1 MNICTFIGN
10 LTKDATTKT
19 RQDGTTYL
27 MFTIAVNEVKGQE
40 KRAFYVTCFVTHY
53 SPNLIQYLRK
63 GTKVGVSGAISPSA
77 YIAPDGQAR
86 PDLALSTLRVELCG
100 QGNQQ
105 GEAQQAQYPQQP
117 QQGYQQ
123 QATPQPQPQQAPP
136 RQADMFAPPQPNAN
150 NAMPPSS
157 NNGLPF

>member
-27 MFTIAVNEVKGQE
+27 MFSIAVNEGKGQE

-53 SPNLIQYLRK
+53 SPNLTQYLRK

-86 PDLALSTLRVELCG
+86 PDLALSAYRVELCG
-100 QGNQQ
+100 QGQQ
-105 GEAQQAQYPQQP
+105 GEAQPTQQP

-123 QATPQPQPQQAPP
+123 QLSPQPQPQQAPP
-136 RQADMFAPPQPNAN
+136 RQADMFAPQPNAN

-157 NNGLPF
+157 NDLPF

>member
-27 MFTIAVNEVKGQE
+27 MFAIAVNEVKGQE

-53 SPNLIQYLRK
+53 SQNLVQYLLK
-63 GTKVGVSGAISPSA
+63 GAKVGVTGAISPSA
-77 YIAPDGQAR
+77 YIAPDGKAR
-86 PDLALSTLRVELCG
+86 PDLALSAFRVELCG

-105 GEAQQAQYPQQP
+105 GEAQQAQCSKQPQQGHQQQAAPQAQQQP
-117 QQGYQQ
+117 QQ
-123 QATPQPQPQQAPP
+123 T
-136 RQADMFAPPQPNAN
+136 DMFAPPQPNVN
-150 NAMPPSS
+150 NAMPPSAV
-157 NNGLPF
+157 NGLPF

>member
-27 MFTIAVNEVKGQE
+27 MFSIAVNEVKGQE

-77 YIAPDGQAR
+77 YVTPDGQAR
-86 PDLALSTLRVELCG
+86 PDLALSAFRVELCG
-100 QGNQQ
+100 QGQQ
-105 GEAQQAQYPQQP
+105 GEARPAQQP

-123 QATPQPQPQQAPP
+123 QAPPQPQPQQAPP
-136 RQADMFAPPQPNAN
+136 RQADMFAPQPNAN

-157 NNGLPF
+157 NDLPF

>member
-27 MFTIAVNEVKGQE
+27 MFSIAVNEVKGQE

-53 SPNLIQYLRK
+53 SPNLTQYLRK

-77 YIAPDGQAR
+77 YIAPDGRAR
-86 PDLALSTLRVELCG
+86 PDLALSAYRVELCG
-100 QGNQQ
+100 QGQQ
-105 GEAQQAQYPQQP
+105 GEAAQP

-123 QATPQPQPQQAPP
+123 QAPQQPHPQQAPP
-136 RQADMFAPPQPNAN
+136 RQADMFAPQPNTN

-157 NNGLPF
+157 NDLPF

>member
-27 MFTIAVNEVKGQE
+27 MFSIAVNEVKGQE

-77 YIAPDGQAR
+77 YVTPDGQAR
-86 PDLALSTLRVELCG
+86 PDLALSAYRVELCG
-100 QGNQQ
+100 QGQQ
-105 GEAQQAQYPQQP
+105 GEAQPAQQP

-123 QATPQPQPQQAPP
+123 GNQQQAPPQPQPQQAPP
-136 RQADMFAPPQPNAN
+136 RQADMFAPQPNAN

-157 NNGLPF
+157 NDLPF

>member
-27 MFTIAVNEVKGQE
+27 MFSIAVNEVKGQE
-40 KRAFYVTCFVTHY
+40 KRAFYVTCFVTHC
-53 SPNLIQYLRK
+53 SQNLIQYLRK

-86 PDLALSTLRVELCG
+86 PDLVLSAYRVELCG
-100 QGNQQ
+100 QIPQ
-105 GEAQQAQYPQQP
+105 GEAPQP

-123 QATPQPQPQQAPP
+123 GFQQQAPPQPQPQQAPP
-136 RQADMFAPPQPNAN
+136 RQADMFAPQPNAN

-157 NNGLPF
+157 NDLPF

>member
-27 MFTIAVNEVKGQE
+27 MFSIAVNEVKGQE
-40 KRAFYVTCFVTHY
+40 RRAFYVTCFVTHY

-77 YIAPDGQAR
+77 YITPDGQAR
-86 PDLALSTLRVELCG
+86 PDLALSAFRVELCG
-100 QGNQQ
+100 QGQ
-105 GEAQQAQYPQQP
+105 GEAPQPTQQP

-123 QATPQPQPQQAPP
+123 GYQQQAPPQPQPQQAPP
-136 RQADMFAPPQPNAN
+136 RQADMFAPQPNAN
-150 NAMPPSS
+150 NSMPPS
-157 NNGLPF
+157 NDLPF

>member
-19 RQDGTTYL
+19 RWDGTAYL
-27 MFTIAVNEVKGQE
+27 MFSIAVNEVKGQE

-77 YIAPDGQAR
+77 YITPDGQAR
-86 PDLALSTLRVELCG
+86 PDLALSAYRVELCG
-100 QGNQQ
+100 QSPQ
-105 GEAQQAQYPQQP
+105 GEAPQP

-123 QATPQPQPQQAPP
+123 GFQQQAPPQPQPQQAPP
-136 RQADMFAPPQPNAN
+136 RQADMFAPQPNAN

-157 NNGLPF
+157 NDLPF